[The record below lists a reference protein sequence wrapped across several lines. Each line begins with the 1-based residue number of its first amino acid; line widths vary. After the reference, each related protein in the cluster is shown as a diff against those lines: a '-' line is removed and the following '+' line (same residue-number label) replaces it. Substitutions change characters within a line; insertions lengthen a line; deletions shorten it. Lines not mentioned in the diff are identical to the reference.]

1 MLKRICMSYEAHKQ
15 NWQAR
20 HFEKTKM
27 GRQLLKYKN
36 LHQGEKCF
44 IIGNGPSLRAEDLQ
58 KLYEN
63 GIISFG
69 TNRIYNIFDQTEWR
83 PTYYV
88 SEDIVILK
96 DIQRVIETIP
106 ANAKFIPINLKWYE
120 GVNIEG
126 AQYFYLDYSGE
137 YPQTHGLS
145 LDIPHGIRCRGTV
158 TMTCIQMAIY
168 MGFSEIYLLGVDHNY
183 SRIIDENGNVIEN
196 LDVKDYFSANYD
208 TDFKSH
214 ITRNLH
220 GTTHAFCCAE
230 RLSKDMMNFKIYNA
244 TRGGKLEAFQ
254 RVDFNALFGG
264 IV

>member
-1 MLKRICMSYEAHKQ
+1 MSYEAHKQ

-58 KLYEN
+58 KLHEN

-183 SRIIDENGNVIEN
+183 SRITDENGNVIEN
-196 LDVKDYFSANYD
+196 PDVKDYFSANYD

-214 ITRNLH
+214 IIRNLH

-230 RLSKDMMNFKIYNA
+230 QLSKDMMNFKVYNA